1 MVSQSSGITKT
12 NALGLDYSNVWD
24 KKTELTGSY
33 FFNRID
39 NRVLSNTRRAY
50 VTTANTTCS
59 QDANTGSVNTNQR
72 FDLRLEHQI
81 DSATR
86 CSFTPR
92 LSY

>member
-12 NALGLDYSNVWD
+12 NALGLNYSNVWD

-33 FFNRID
+33 FFNRAD

-50 VTTANTTCS
+50 VTAANTTYS

-86 CSFTPR
+86 CLFTPR